1 MTNRIPCRLNGLLKI
16 LNLFADLLQVG
27 LASDHALRD
36 CRVIRLRSE
45 CVEFAKNLLCDEF
58 QCAPDRLLAAQM
70 MGKLSEM
77 TLQSRQL
84 LRYIRAIGEE
94 GYFLYHAL
102 VLARQRQP
110 GFLNAVEQR
119 GAISLHHVRMQ
130 CADFFEF
137 LPNRFKTMNQ
147 ILGQMFAFAFSHFY

>member
-1 MTNRIPCRLNGLLKI
+1 MFAFNLTGAGCSRSARDRIKKLGVLRKVSTTVVFPAPDGAEMTNRIPCRLNGLLKI

-27 LASDHALRD
+27 IASDHALRD

-45 CVEFAKNLLCDEF
+45 CVEFAKNLLRDEF
-58 QCAPDRLLAAQM
+58 QCASDRLLAAQM

-94 GYFLYHAL
+94 GYFL
-102 VLARQRQP
+102 
-110 GFLNAVEQR
+110 
-119 GAISLHHVRMQ
+119 
-130 CADFFEF
+130 
-137 LPNRFKTMNQ
+137 
-147 ILGQMFAFAFSHFY
+147 